1 MINRKLARKV
11 LCGMLAVGCAS
22 VTGGAFAGS
31 VIGDVTIDNI
41 KTTPTASTGT
51 FSIGS
56 DSSSNVS
63 MKIRV
68 VQLVAVTAIITE
80 VFWEMKSN

>member
-1 MINRKLARKV
+1 MARKV

-22 VTGGAFAGS
+22 VTGGAFADS
-31 VIGDVTIDNI
+31 AIGEVTVDNI
-41 KTTPTASTGT
+41 KITPTASTGT

-63 MKIRV
+63 IEN
-68 VQLVAVTAIITE
+68 II
-80 VFWEMKSN
+80 

>member
-11 LCGMLAVGCAS
+11 LCGLLAVGCAS

-31 VIGDVTIDNI
+31 VIGQVTIDNI
-41 KTTPTASTGT
+41 KITPQASTGT

-56 DSSSNVS
+56 DSSTLVL
-63 MKIRV
+63 KIRV
-68 VQLVAVTAIITE
+68 MQLVAMTAIITE